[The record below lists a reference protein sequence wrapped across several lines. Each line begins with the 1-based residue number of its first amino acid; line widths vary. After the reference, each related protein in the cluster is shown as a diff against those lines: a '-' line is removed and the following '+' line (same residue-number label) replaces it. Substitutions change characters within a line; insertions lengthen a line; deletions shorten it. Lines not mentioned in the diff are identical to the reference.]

1 MISLQPGSTFA
12 GYRIV
17 RQIARGGMGTVYEAV
32 MIRTGRPVALK
43 CIAGD
48 RAEDSNYRDR
58 FMREADTLMKL
69 VSPRIVPL
77 YDWGEEAGILYLAL
91 AFIDG
96 PTLAQVLAKDG
107 PLSLPRT
114 IELLAPV
121 AEALDSAHR
130 HGYIHRDVKPAN
142 ILLDNDGNV
151 WLSDFGLSKLVEST
165 TLTIAG
171 TVMGTLG
178 FMSPEQ
184 FSGKP
189 LAPGLASRTD
199 IYAFGCVL
207 HACLTGAEP
216 FPGESFERVMHDH
229 LQTPPPQLTASRPDL
244 PTALDAIEA
253 KALAK
258 EPIARWPTA
267 GAFLEAVRGTAARQ
281 SAEAIPPRQTVRRPL
296 DEAIR
301 ESRVVGS
308 DQQLADSPRQS
319 LAHAVADAIGGRWRS
334 GRRGTVVVGA
344 IGALV
349 ALAAI
354 GATMRFGLVPALPA
368 DAPLIFANDPPPRGQ
383 TWVFGMETAMAW
395 IPEPIRDGCTHQDPP
410 DLGDIGNAMT
420 ELKGCETAPIL
431 GSAESGISADYWFF
445 ESEQAARSA
454 YGSLLARFGIAP
466 DAGSSCAARGFENQW
481 HHGAEGGRVLC
492 VIGPSSSSSSEP
504 QLYWTAFGQPVV
516 MRLSGADLTR
526 LDQAWNGG
534 LDARPPS
541 GTPPS
546 APPGSMSSAMP

>member
-32 MIRTGRPVALK
+32 MVRTGRPVALK

-91 AFIDG
+91 AFING
-96 PTLAQVLAKDG
+96 PTLAQVLTKEG

-114 IELLAPV
+114 IELLGPV
-121 AEALDSAHR
+121 AEALDAAHR
-130 HGYIHRDVKPAN
+130 HGFIHRDVKPAN
-142 ILLDNDGNV
+142 ILLDTDGNV
-151 WLSDFGLSKLVEST
+151 WLSDFGLSKLVEAT

-184 FSGKP
+184 FSGRP

-199 IYAFGCVL
+199 IYALGCVL

-244 PTALDAIEA
+244 PDALDAIEA

-258 EPIARWPTA
+258 DPVARWPTA
-267 GAFLEAVRGTAARQ
+267 GAFLEAVRGTAAKQ
-281 SAEAIPPRQTVRRPL
+281 SAEAIPPAQTVRRPL
-296 DEAIR
+296 DEVVR
-301 ESRVVGS
+301 DSRVGRS
-308 DQQLADSPRQS
+308 DQPSDDSTPRA
-319 LAHAVADAIGGRWRS
+319 LLPALADAIGGLWWN
-334 GRRGTVVVGA
+334 GRRGSLLAGA
-344 IGALV
+344 IGAFV

-354 GATMRFGLVPALPA
+354 GLSMPFGLVPSLSAEAPA
-368 DAPLIFANDPPPRGQ
+368 AFANDPPARGQ
-383 TWVFGMETAMAW
+383 AWLFGMDAALEW
-395 IPEPIRDGCTHQDPP
+395 VPEPIRRGCTHQDPP
-410 DLGDIGNAMT
+410 DPGDIGSATT

-431 GSAESGISADYWFF
+431 GSAGSGISADYWFF
-445 ESEQAARSA
+445 GSEQAARTA
-454 YGSLLARFGIAP
+454 YAALLVRFGISP
-466 DAGSSCAARGFENQW
+466 NTGGSCAAGSFENQW
-481 HHGAEGGRVLC
+481 HRDPDGGRVLC
-492 VIGPSSSSSSEP
+492 VVGPSSSSASEP
-504 QLYWTAFGQPVV
+504 QLFWTAFGQPVV
-516 MRLSGADLTR
+516 MRLSGADVTR
-526 LDQAWNGG
+526 LHQAWSGG
-534 LDARPPS
+534 LDARPPTGS
-541 GTPPS
+541 PS
-546 APPGSMSSAMP
+546 NPAPDAMSSSMP